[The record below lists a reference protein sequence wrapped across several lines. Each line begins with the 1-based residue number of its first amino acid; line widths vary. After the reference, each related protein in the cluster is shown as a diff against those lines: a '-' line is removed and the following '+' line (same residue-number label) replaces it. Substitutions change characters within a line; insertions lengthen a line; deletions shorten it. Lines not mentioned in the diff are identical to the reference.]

1 MPLTPSDVANKQF
14 GRQVRGYAMDEVD
27 GFLDEVEQE
36 LTRLLSENARLAQR
50 QAELRV
56 GFESFLGAQR
66 ESRIVRLDADANVGS
81 ILGIGFPAWTGGVVQ
96 YMNGYEGRTGT
107 GLRGFVTRAREL
119 AERYGKHFLPPAS
132 LVQKAEKG
140 ECIK

>member
-50 QAELRV
+50 PAQAAAPAPAAPPQ
-56 GFESFLGAQR
+56 SAAAAPA
-66 ESRIVRLDADANVGS
+66 ADATETQEAALRTLLMSSNGS
-81 ILGIGFPAWTGGVVQ
+81 STLPRCLLILRPSASRMCPRQSTVS
-96 YMNGYEGRTGT
+96 YDERSN
-107 GLRGFVTRAREL
+107 TRVPIAI
-119 AERYGKHFLPPAS
+119 S
-132 LVQKAEKG
+132 V
-140 ECIK
+140 